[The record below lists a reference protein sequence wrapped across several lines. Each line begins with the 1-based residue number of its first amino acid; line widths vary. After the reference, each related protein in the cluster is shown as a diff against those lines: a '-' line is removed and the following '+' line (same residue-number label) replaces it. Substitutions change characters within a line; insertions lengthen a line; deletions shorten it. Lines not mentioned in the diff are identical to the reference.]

1 MSDKTV
7 TFEAVN
13 LQDAIMF
20 LWKLRNM
27 VSNAEYE
34 LYSMAN
40 RRRPFILPEW
50 RGSLPPIVKE
60 EDDEQDLLDEV
71 LAENLFIELKDA
83 LVVFLNTYTGV
94 TVRDAN
100 NNDL

>member
-7 TFEAVN
+7 TFEPVK

-34 LYSMAN
+34 LYGMAN
-40 RRRPFILPEW
+40 RRRHFTLPEGH
-50 RGSLPPIVKE
+50 GSFPPAVKE
-60 EDDEQDLLDEV
+60 DDDEQDLLDEV
-71 LAENLFIELKDA
+71 LAENLFIELKDS
-83 LVVFLNTYTGV
+83 LVSFVKTSTGI
-94 TVRDAN
+94 TVRDGN